1 MTEEMLLSKN
11 QWGLV
16 AACIGLFMCLFF
28 AVSVSLLKR
37 LDVIGE
43 SQMDLE
49 LVTIDDYTAQTRLD
63 PEIYREFKAFKV
75 FYSNDVPIMEFKQEI
90 HN

>member
-1 MTEEMLLSKN
+1 MTEEMLLTKN
-11 QWGLV
+11 QWGLA
-16 AACIGLFMCLFF
+16 AACIGLLMCLFF
-28 AVSVSLLKR
+28 AASVRLLKR

-63 PEIYREFKAFKV
+63 PAIYHEFMSNKV
-75 FYSNDVPIMEFKQEI
+75 YNSNDVPILDFKRELE
-90 HN
+90 H